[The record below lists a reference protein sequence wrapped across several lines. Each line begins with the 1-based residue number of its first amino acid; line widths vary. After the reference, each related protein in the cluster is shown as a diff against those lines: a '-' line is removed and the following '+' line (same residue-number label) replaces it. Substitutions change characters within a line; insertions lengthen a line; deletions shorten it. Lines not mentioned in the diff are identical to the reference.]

1 MNMEYLASN
10 LRQRKLQQATIFS
23 TVFSSSTTHIVGAT
37 DANTIITCDYVDN
50 PTPCLQKCDK
60 VLYSACLVQNKTFCG
75 SDGCILSW
83 ETDELLNKHSS
94 SMVMDL
100 ECGEVNALCA
110 GENNTLLSGCGN
122 GMLYSIDASTSTI
135 VSKRRGHSNFIHSVA
150 SHEHTITSCDD
161 SGVVLVWDNRV
172 AGAVKKLDMS
182 RKLDDNRCWASAVQ
196 MNSNGTF
203 LYVGGGALNRGYL
216 AIAHIGSIGS
226 SDGVVKV
233 ADTQVP
239 IQSMLVM
246 EDEVLTGGPQS
257 QLHYRSTTSLDLMST
272 TQVSASS
279 VFSIAKHPTE
289 DIVAVAGTVPIIDLF
304 LIKGHRA
311 RIINPLETM

>member
-1 MNMEYLASN
+1 
-10 LRQRKLQQATIFS
+10 
-23 TVFSSSTTHIVGAT
+23 
-37 DANTIITCDYVDN
+37 
-50 PTPCLQKCDK
+50 
-60 VLYSACLVQNKTFCG
+60 
-75 SDGCILSW
+75 
-83 ETDELLNKHSS
+83 
-94 SMVMDL
+94 
-100 ECGEVNALCA
+100 
-110 GENNTLLSGCGN
+110 
-122 GMLYSIDASTSTI
+122 
-135 VSKRRGHSNFIHSVA
+135 
-150 SHEHTITSCDD
+150 
-161 SGVVLVWDNRV
+161 
-172 AGAVKKLDMS
+172 
-182 RKLDDNRCWASAVQ
+182 

-311 RIINPLETM
+311 RI